1 MVDFMNICVISFKLL
16 ELFVPGVLTGRF
28 VGGGIRLVGTRF
40 LVYISFLV
48 VHRYVHI
55 IVIRICIVQYLA

>member
-1 MVDFMNICVISFKLL
+1 MVDFMNICVVSFKLL

-40 LVYISFLV
+40 LVYSFFFSG
-48 VHRYVHI
+48 
-55 IVIRICIVQYLA
+55 A